1 MDFIERVFHL
11 APDGGNGSVELLWVL
26 VTAAAVLVA
35 SCRSR
40 ISVMIARIARVF
52 H

>member
-26 VTAAAVLVA
+26 VTAAAVLGA

-40 ISVMIARIARVF
+40 IGGMIARIARVF